1 MRALRAP
8 AANNILPSAQY
19 PVGFDFIARAG
30 TCDQV
35 SLFGVRGAGTYSG
48 NTACTVGNKG

>member
-35 SLFGVRGAGTYSG
+35 SLSGFVVRGRIAATQR
-48 NTACTVGNKG
+48 VQ